1 MTLVEHVMMTTPVVV
16 EETATVLEAAQR
28 MQQLGLRHLP
38 VVADNRL
45 VGIISD
51 RDLRGPMV
59 GTAGTVPST
68 TTSVS
73 AIMTRHVVTVH
84 PTDSLGAAA
93 KRLVEHRVGALLV
106 VDQGGVLRGILSY
119 VDILARLGVEA
130 EHDARAIS
138 LLDRD

>member
-1 MTLVEHVMMTTPVVV
+1 MTLVEHVMMTTPVVI

-28 MQQLGLRHLP
+28 LQQLGLRHLP

>member
-28 MQQLGLRHLP
+28 LQQLGLRHLP

>member
-1 MTLVEHVMMTTPVVV
+1 MTLVEHVMMTTPVVI

-38 VVADNRL
+38 VVANNRL

-73 AIMTRHVVTVH
+73 AIMTRHVVTVN